1 MGLKLPYYFVIDE
14 DKDFTLTNR
23 LYLEGKLL
31 ITGEYRQAFRRS
43 NLIFNMGS
51 TKGYKKTSDK
61 KIGGDKSHF
70 FLEFTH
76 NFEDRNNIVSNL
88 TIKTQ
93 DVSNDKY

>member
-1 MGLKLPYYFVIDE
+1 MGY
-14 DKDFTLTNR
+14 
-23 LYLEGKLL
+23 
-31 ITGEYRQAFRRS
+31 
-43 NLIFNMGS
+43 

-70 FLEFTH
+70 FSEFTH

-93 DVSNDKY
+93 DVSNDKYLKLYKLDFLILLITIKII